1 MCVYIHYI
9 CVLYAG
15 SIYTLYTCICIICIC
30 ILHVWNIYIIH
41 YIYTLYTLF
50 STLYV
55 YIGSKVADYF
65 LARGMSNAYFFV
77 PACFTSLGLYM
88 CIFILYVYMSDCIY

>member
-1 MCVYIHYI
+1 MCVI
-9 CVLYAG
+9 CGQY
-15 SIYTLYTCICIICIC
+15 
-30 ILHVWNIYIIH
+30 IYIIH
-41 YIYTLYTLF
+41 MYMYYMYMHFACMEYLHYTLYTLF
-50 STLYV
+50 SMLYV

-88 CIFILYVYMSDCIY
+88 CIFIFICVYV